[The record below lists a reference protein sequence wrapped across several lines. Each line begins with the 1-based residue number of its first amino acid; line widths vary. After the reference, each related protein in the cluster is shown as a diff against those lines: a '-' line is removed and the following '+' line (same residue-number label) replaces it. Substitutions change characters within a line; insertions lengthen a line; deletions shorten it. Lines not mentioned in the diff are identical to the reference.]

1 MRLKRILSML
11 LVCMVVPVHSWALVP
26 ESRIIEEEMLQA
38 LKDHCDGLMSQR
50 MNASRNERWRDVF
63 NLARS
68 YVDACR
74 GSDDRFAISRA
85 YEDMGWASMMMD
97 DPKMGL
103 MYVQQCV
110 DGNAFA
116 GGCYARK
123 AQILMRLGKGREAAS
138 AAWKGM
144 SRTERAIAI
153 AKQQMAAMK
162 RPDPRAEQYYRTK
175 YLRKREEL
183 DGRITGLEDARRT
196 LQDLN
201 EEFDQ
206 Y

>member
-1 MRLKRILSML
+1 MV
-11 LVCMVVPVHSWALVP
+11 LVCLMLPVQSWARVS
-26 ESRIIEEEMLQA
+26 ESRLIEEEMLEA
-38 LKDHCDGLMSQR
+38 LKDHCDGLMSAR
-50 MNASRNERWRDVF
+50 MNQARNERWRDVF

-74 GSDDRFAISRA
+74 GSDDKFAISRA

-103 MYVQQCV
+103 VYVQQCV
-110 DGNAFA
+110 DGNVFA

-123 AQILMRLGKGREAAS
+123 AQILTRLGKRREAGS
-138 AAWKGM
+138 AAWKGLA
-144 SRTERAIAI
+144 RTERAIAI
-153 AKQQMAAMK
+153 AKQQMAALK
-162 RPDPRAEQYYRTK
+162 RPDPRAEQYFRTK

-183 DGRITGLEDARRT
+183 DGRISSLEEARRT
-196 LQDLN
+196 LQEIN